1 MISYTVTVC
10 NEEKEINSLLNLI
23 TNRMREDDEIV
34 VQMDSNSV
42 TDAVKSVLETYR
54 KKNEKLVIIEYPL
67 NNNFADFKNNLKKH
81 CSKDWIFNIDA
92 DELPAGSLFDQIYDI
107 LTDNNDVEMLLVPR
121 WNIVEDITDEHII
134 KWGWKID
141 KKGRINWPDF
151 QTRIYKNKDHI
162 VWQNKVHE
170 RLSGFTSYSALPEED
185 EYCLFHTKTIERQ
198 EKQNDFYNKI

>member
-1 MISYTVTVC
+1 MISYTITVC
-10 NEEKEINSLLNLI
+10 NEEKEINSLLHFLSKRI
-23 TNRMREDDEIV
+23 KDDDEIV
-34 VQMDSNSV
+34 VQMDSISV
-42 TDAVKSVLETYR
+42 TDGVKSVLETYKDR
-54 KKNEKLVIIEYPL
+54 IKNLVVIEYPL

-92 DELPAGSLFDQIYDI
+92 DELPAGTLIDQIYEI
-107 LTDNNDVEMLLVPR
+107 LKDNNDVEMFLVPR
-121 WNIVEDITDEHII
+121 WNIVEDITEEHII
-134 KWGWKID
+134 KWGWKAD

-151 QTRIYKNKDHI
+151 QTRIYKNRSHI

-170 RLSGFTSYSALPEED
+170 RLSGFESYSALPEED